1 MIDSMPYREVWYPKK
16 KKREDAE
23 IGGTSVWPAVERA
36 KEAGVSAVQGW
47 RRNKT
52 IGSAAQELR
61 CYDGVNAIRG
71 ALEELIREKKKHR

>member
-1 MIDSMPYREVWYPKK
+1 MPYREVWYPGK

-23 IGGTSVWPAVERA
+23 IGGTSVWPVVERA
-36 KEAGVSAVQGW
+36 KDVGVSVVQGW

-61 CYDGVNAIRG
+61 CYDSVNAINH
-71 ALEELIREKKKHR
+71 ALEALIREKKSSR